1 MCLVDFEHED
11 FWNFLI
17 GKVYIIHAHD
27 CEINF
32 GCWLQ
37 ESKCAF
43 LDDDDENGSVQSQN
57 LTMSWS
63 ILIVIQLIPIELEM
77 TWNILNMIL
86 VYLKNGKLQ
95 KVVLLLFSWL
105 ILASHLSAQS
115 CELSKIWE
123 TATTP
128 TCATTHSFWNE
139 MEICQ
144 SDSTLFFMTH
154 LSISPLFLKLWAE

>member
-1 MCLVDFEHED
+1 MCLGDFEHED

-57 LTMSWS
+57 LEILSWI
-63 ILIVIQLIPIELEM
+63 ILAVIQLIPIELE
-77 TWNILNMIL
+77 N
-86 VYLKNGKLQ
+86 
-95 KVVLLLFSWL
+95 
-105 ILASHLSAQS
+105 
-115 CELSKIWE
+115 ELDRFKSYPIN
-123 TATTP
+123 
-128 TCATTHSFWNE
+128 S
-139 MEICQ
+139 Q
-144 SDSTLFFMTH
+144 
-154 LSISPLFLKLWAE
+154 

>member
-1 MCLVDFEHED
+1 MCLGDVEHED

-57 LTMSWS
+57 LEMSCT
-63 ILIVIQLIPIELEM
+63 ILAVIQVGQRTRFITPRSWIDPHSLEPTTKIIFTIM
-77 TWNILNMIL
+77 GMNHVNFSNQDDE
-86 VYLKNGKLQ
+86 NGF
-95 KVVLLLFSWL
+95 V
-105 ILASHLSAQS
+105 QS
-115 CELSKIWE
+115 QN
-123 TATTP
+123 
-128 TCATTHSFWNE
+128 F
-139 MEICQ
+139 
-144 SDSTLFFMTH
+144 
-154 LSISPLFLKLWAE
+154 